1 MSTGEVS
8 VAVMPFRNLSSEP
21 DTEYFANGFVED
33 LTAELVRFPSL
44 RVLATQSAFGVGRT
58 RQAAADVAGEWN
70 LDFVLEG
77 SVRRGAASLR
87 VGVQLIRVESRETV
101 WADRFDTPL
110 ESVFA
115 IQDKIVATVA
125 GRLAVHMDEARL
137 RESRRQ
143 ATESLAAYDCWLRGM
158 DCLRRGTLEGDEESR
173 QFFERALQIDPKY
186 ARAYSGLSLSH
197 FNEWTCQAWHLWDES
212 GPSAF
217 DYARKATELDNNDA
231 IAHSVLARVSRYRRE
246 HEQADRHAARARDL
260 NPNDAQVLIQVAVT
274 KLFGGEFEEGCR
286 LACKAT
292 DLNPLHGGWYL
303 GIVGWNLFM
312 MRRYDEACTYLS
324 KAREAIVEL
333 PAYRAACAAFAGDLG
348 RARREYDVFLCEYRD
363 KIAFGREPQPG
374 EALTWAVQVEP
385 FRRIED
391 SQHMPDILRDAGIA
405 DIDVWCALQS
415 RSQVRVRPSEIAR
428 PDGNT
433 FLREN
438 DVWSI
443 SYHGTGARLVGL
455 KGFYDISRLLAQPD
469 EPLHCLELSG
479 APLSSSAPDQILD
492 EQARREYRRRI
503 EELQQELEQAEAD
516 HDPARAEPAR
526 HELDTLID
534 ELARATGFHGRS
546 RKMANAAERARS
558 AVTWRIRSAI
568 KKIRAAHPRLGQH
581 LSNSIR
587 TGNFC
592 VYSPEIAIRW
602 EL

>member
-1 MSTGEVS
+1 
-8 VAVMPFRNLSSEP
+8 MPFRNLSSEP

-173 QFFERALQIDPKY
+173 QFFERALQIDPEY

-212 GPSAF
+212 GPSAL

-274 KLFGGEFEEGCR
+274 KLFGGEFEEGYTLAQGDGAEPTARRLVPGDCR
-286 LACKAT
+286 L
-292 DLNPLHGGWYL
+292 
-303 GIVGWNLFM
+303 
-312 MRRYDEACTYLS
+312 
-324 KAREAIVEL
+324 
-333 PAYRAACAAFAGDLG
+333 
-348 RARREYDVFLCEYRD
+348 
-363 KIAFGREPQPG
+363 
-374 EALTWAVQVEP
+374 
-385 FRRIED
+385 
-391 SQHMPDILRDAGIA
+391 
-405 DIDVWCALQS
+405 
-415 RSQVRVRPSEIAR
+415 
-428 PDGNT
+428 
-433 FLREN
+433 
-438 DVWSI
+438 
-443 SYHGTGARLVGL
+443 
-455 KGFYDISRLLAQPD
+455 
-469 EPLHCLELSG
+469 EPLH
-479 APLSSSAPDQILD
+479 D
-492 EQARREYRRRI
+492 
-503 EELQQELEQAEAD
+503 
-516 HDPARAEPAR
+516 
-526 HELDTLID
+526 
-534 ELARATGFHGRS
+534 AT
-546 RKMANAAERARS
+546 
-558 AVTWRIRSAI
+558 IR
-568 KKIRAAHPRLGQH
+568 
-581 LSNSIR
+581 
-587 TGNFC
+587 
-592 VYSPEIAIRW
+592 
-602 EL
+602 